1 VTEVT
6 ESEPFLIPSTGVPAV
21 VARVMLESPLP
32 QLDRLFDY
40 SVPPELLADAV
51 PGVRVKVPLRS
62 AGRFARGFIIEL
74 TTDADFTGALSPIEE
89 LVGTVPV
96 LTPEVWALARR
107 VADRGAGNA
116 CDVVRLAVP
125 PRQVRVEKA
134 WQARRE
140 LASATGRP
148 PHPEP
153 LRPVAVRGY
162 GDGVV
167 EAALEGRQ
175 RLALAA
181 VPRVVEVSPG
191 VWVGHWAVTLAEAA
205 AHVLANGGSSIL
217 AVPDYRDQEQLIA
230 ALHAIV
236 PESAVAALDAR
247 QTNPERYRQFLACLE
262 DAPRIV
268 VGNRSVVYAPAPRLG
283 LIAIWDDADPLHHEP
298 LSPYASTRDVALI
311 RQEQS
316 KCALVFLA
324 HSRSTEIQRL
334 VGMGFL
340 REIVQSPIILPN
352 VVPTAEQ
359 AGETSTQHARIPS
372 PAWNAVRTALE
383 TGPVLVQV
391 ARPGYAPVLACQS
404 CRTPAKCRVCEGPLR
419 LTSAGST
426 PSCSWCGAIAADW
439 HCRNCD
445 GQSLRLVS
453 LGTGRTAEE
462 LGRAFPGTRVIVSDG
477 ERTVLSVAAKPALV
491 VATRGAEPVAAG
503 GYHAI
508 LLLDGDRMLAREALT
523 VAEDCLR
530 WWSNAI
536 ALAAPRA
543 PAVIV
548 GVGGV
553 LARTLVTW
561 RQDRF
566 AAEELDDRRAL
577 RFPPAVR
584 VASIR
589 GRGPV
594 VEAALKDVR
603 DSVADRESATIDVL
617 GPIDT
622 EDDLVRAVVRF
633 DYSLGAEVARSLRA
647 SVVKNATGR
656 TKRQTGKTTGTK
668 TTYRPPPPLRVRF
681 DDTEVL
687 E

>member
-1 VTEVT
+1 
-6 ESEPFLIPSTGVPAV
+6 
-21 VARVMLESPLP
+21 MLESPLP

-40 SVPPELLADAV
+40 SVPAELVADAV

-62 AGRFARGFIIEL
+62 AGRFARGFIIEV

-96 LTPEVWALARR
+96 LTAEVWALARR

-134 WQARRE
+134 WQAQRA
-140 LASATGRP
+140 LASGSAHTEPAQPEPAQPGP
-148 PHPEP
+148 AHPEP
-153 LRPVAVRGY
+153 TRPVTGY
-162 GDGVV
+162 GAGIV
-167 EAALEGRQ
+167 ETALDAGQ

-181 VPRVVEVSPG
+181 IPRVVEVAAG

-205 AHVLANGGSSIL
+205 AHTLAQGRSSIL
-217 AVPDYRDQEQLIA
+217 AVPDYRDQEQLVA
-230 ALHAIV
+230 ALHALV
-236 PESAVAALDAR
+236 PESAIAALDAR
-247 QTNPERYRQFLACLE
+247 QPNPERYRQFLSCLE
-262 DAPRIV
+262 GIPRII
-268 VGNRSVVYAPAPRLG
+268 VGNRSAVYAPAPSLG
-283 LIAIWDDADPLHHEP
+283 FIGVWDDADPLHHEP

-311 RQEQS
+311 RQEQA
-316 KCALVFLA
+316 KCALAFLS
-324 HSRSTEIQRL
+324 HSRSTEVQRL
-334 VGMGFL
+334 VSIGFV
-340 REIVQSPIILPN
+340 RELVQSPIVLPH

-359 AGETSTQHARIPS
+359 AGEASTQHARIPT

-383 TGPVLVQV
+383 SGPVLVQV

-419 LTSAGST
+419 LNSAASA

-445 GQSLRLVS
+445 GQTLRLVS

-477 ERTVLSVAAKPALV
+477 ERNVLTVPAKPALV

-503 GYHAI
+503 GYRAV

-530 WWSNAI
+530 WWSNAV

-594 VEAALKDVR
+594 VEAALQTLK
-603 DSVADRESATIDVL
+603 DSVPTRESATIDVL

-647 SVVKNATGR
+647 SIVKNATGR
-656 TKRQTGKTTGTK
+656 TKRETGKATGTK